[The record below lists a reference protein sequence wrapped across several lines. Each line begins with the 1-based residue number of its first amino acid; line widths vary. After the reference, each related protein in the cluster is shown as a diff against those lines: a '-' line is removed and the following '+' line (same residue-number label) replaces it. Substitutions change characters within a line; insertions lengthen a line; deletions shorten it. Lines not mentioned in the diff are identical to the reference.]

1 MVEEGRHMIALD
13 PAHFLGHW
21 ALGVGLVEVG
31 ASSDAVESL
40 KKAHDLSGGV
50 PITLGFLA
58 YGCGRAGRSDDARR
72 LLERAEKLAT
82 AAYMPPST
90 FALGYIGLGDWD
102 AALHWMDKAIDA
114 RDPIIVP
121 IKTFPF
127 LDPVR
132 GDARF
137 RALLK
142 KMRLE

>member
-1 MVEEGRHMIALD
+1 MIALD
-13 PAHFLGHW
+13 PRHFLGHW
-21 ALGVGLVEVG
+21 ALGVGLVEIG
-31 ASSDAVESL
+31 ASSDAVASSRRL
-40 KKAHDLSGGV
+40 DDLSGGV

-58 YGCGRAGRSDDARR
+58 YGCGRAGRSEDARR

-90 FALGYIGLGDWD
+90 FALGYVGLGDWD
-102 AALHWMDKAIDA
+102 AALHWMDKAIDG

-127 LDPVR
+127 LDPIR

-137 RALLK
+137 QALLT